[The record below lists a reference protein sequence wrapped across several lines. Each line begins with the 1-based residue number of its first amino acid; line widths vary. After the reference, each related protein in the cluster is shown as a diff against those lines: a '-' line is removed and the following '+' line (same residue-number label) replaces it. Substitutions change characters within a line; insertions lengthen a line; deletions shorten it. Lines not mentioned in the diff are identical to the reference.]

1 MKFLFKI
8 IIYYLLLFNLICANN
23 PIFLK
28 NEIQLNFKNSLVDEA
43 DITISNKKSLFAAGL
58 SAILPG
64 LGQFYLGNKIA
75 GSIYVSVEASLW
87 FTRNYYLDKA
97 SSSSESYKQYVRDHW
112 SFPKLIRDYFN
123 PSMLPVSLEI
133 NQLDTLFVYS
143 EALIEEPDDI
153 YNEFL
158 ILDSDDSNSSYFFPL
173 WEQGHDAEFDYNGTI
188 VSTADD
194 ATFMSIYKDICST
207 NEDLNYICLLDLSSY
222 SNQSEIPEYGTELYN
237 ELLFNQINNKINS
250 VVYSHHLY
258 EGVGKYNMFFA
269 GWDDSYLGEI
279 TDGPG
284 GYPILNSP
292 NKLFY
297 EYTLR
302 EGHKE
307 NNDKA
312 GNLLS
317 LLLVNRAVSMFNILI
332 GESRISISS
341 NLNPSKYGNNK
352 IKLSI
357 RI

>member
-8 IIYYLLLFNLICANN
+8 IVCYLFSFNLVYTDSL
-23 PIFLK
+23 IFVK
-28 NEIQLNFKNSLVDEA
+28 NEAQLSFQNSLVGDVDMA
-43 DITISNKKSLFAAGL
+43 SNNKKSLFAASL
-58 SAILPG
+58 SAIIPG
-64 LGQFYLGNKIA
+64 LGQFYLGNKVA
-75 GSIYVSVEASLW
+75 GSIYMSVEASLW

-112 SFPKLIRDYFN
+112 SFPKLIKDYFN
-123 PSMLPVSLEI
+123 PSVLPVTLVI
-133 NQLDTLFVYS
+133 NEQDMSYDKAFITQ
-143 EALIEEPDDI
+143 PDDI

-158 ILDSDDSNSSYFFPL
+158 IPHPTITDSLYFFPL
-173 WEQGHDAEFDYNGTI
+173 WKQGHDAEFDYDGTI
-188 VSTADD
+188 VSTGDD
-194 ATFMSIYKDICST
+194 ATFISIYEDVCNT
-207 NEDLNYICLLDLSSY
+207 NESLNYICLLDISSY
-222 SNQSEIPEYGTELYN
+222 NNQSEVPEYGTELYD
-237 ELLFNQINNKINS
+237 ELLFNQINDKINS

-279 TDGPG
+279 TNGPG

-302 EGHKE
+302 AGHKE

-317 LLLVNRAVSMFNILI
+317 LLLVNRAISMFNILLNQ
-332 GESRISISS
+332 SRLSVSS
-341 NLNPSKYGNNK
+341 NLNASKYGYNE

-357 RI
+357 GI